1 MKKIKKI
8 NPINPLIEMSGG
20 DYFGGQD
27 MIDDYVN
34 SPYYL
39 MNVLFGRDLTPLNPN
54 ELNNGDNKRTPFKL
68 KRK

>member
-8 NPINPLIEMSGG
+8 NPIHMYEMFGG

-27 MIDDYVN
+27 MIDDYVY
-34 SPYYL
+34 SPYL
-39 MNVLFGRDLTPLNPN
+39 MTVLFGRDLTPLNPN